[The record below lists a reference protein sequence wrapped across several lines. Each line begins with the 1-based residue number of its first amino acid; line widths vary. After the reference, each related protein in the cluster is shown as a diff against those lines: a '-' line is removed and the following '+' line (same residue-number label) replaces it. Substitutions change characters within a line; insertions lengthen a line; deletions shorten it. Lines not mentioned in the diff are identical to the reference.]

1 MKPLSEQNYYET
13 LEVAPG
19 ASFEEIERAY
29 KIALTTYAPDS
40 LAGYSVFQE
49 GDSELLRER
58 VEIAYRVLSD
68 ANARRQY
75 DAQLADQ
82 PDEPADTA
90 GSDPSAFASSASSSG
105 ASAPQSLQPGDD
117 LLELD
122 EGGPDWDG
130 ARLRRAR
137 LQQGVELEQI
147 AEVTKVNPTYLQFI
161 EEERF
166 EGLPAAVYVRGFVM
180 GYAGCLGYDPKQVA
194 SSYMQRYEQP
204 RNTERRRLF
213 SRR

>member
-13 LEVAPG
+13 LEVSPG
-19 ASFEEIERAY
+19 ASPEEIERAY

-40 LAGYSVFQE
+40 LAGYSVFEE

-68 ANARRQY
+68 SRARQQY
-75 DAQLADQ
+75 DAQLADD
-82 PDEPADTA
+82 PAEPADTA
-90 GSDPSAFASSASSSG
+90 GSDPSAFASSAG
-105 ASAPQSLQPGDD
+105 GGAPQELQPGDD
-117 LLELD
+117 LIELD
-122 EGGPDWDG
+122 EGEHDWDG

-180 GYAGCLGYDPKQVA
+180 GYAGCLGFDPQQVA
-194 SSYMQRYEQP
+194 ASYMQRFVHP
-204 RNTERRRLF
+204 SDGGKRRLF

>member
-13 LEVAPG
+13 LEVSRG

-40 LAGYSVFQE
+40 LAGYSVFGE
-49 GDSELLRER
+49 GDSEVLRER
-58 VEIAYRVLSD
+58 VEIAFRVLSD
-68 ANARRQY
+68 PTAREHY
-75 DAQLADQ
+75 DAELALAQ
-82 PDEPADTA
+82 RESGDTR
-90 GSDPSAFASSASSSG
+90 GSDPGAFATSAQQP
-105 ASAPQSLQPGDD
+105 APPALEPVDD
-117 LLELD
+117 LADLD
-122 EGGPDWDG
+122 EGGEEWDG

-147 AEVTKVNPTYLQFI
+147 ADVTKVNPTYLQFI
-161 EEERF
+161 EEEHF

-180 GYAGCLGYDPKQVA
+180 GYAGCLGMDPKLVA
-194 SSYMQRYEQP
+194 SSYMQRFEEP
-204 RNTERRRLF
+204 RSSGKRRLF